1 MDEGNFSGTHYLPSK
16 AFLLAMNRHVNS
28 RSVQHYEPV
37 KALLINTSAASGSGI
52 CNQLLEDIE
61 VLPSNSWLDLLAQVD
76 TSVVRPRGET

>member
-1 MDEGNFSGTHYLPSK
+1 MLT
-16 AFLLAMNRHVNS
+16 MNRRVNS

-52 CNQLLEDIE
+52 CKQLLEDIE

-76 TSVVRPRGET
+76 TLGFTAVVRPRGET